1 MQGDYPLGRFPP
13 TLLTDPKLFLP
24 RRCPIATEI
33 SPAAEPQVDTKS
45 IDEKERKRLEA
56 ARHFAIDAA
65 RLAAQTH
72 CNNIVVLDV
81 SAISPITDFLI
92 IATGTSSRQ
101 MRTVCEE
108 IEEMGAPQNF
118 NALSKPAYESDHWVL
133 VDFVDA
139 IVHVFNT
146 EARLFYDLENLWGD
160 GKKVEWREV

>member
-1 MQGDYPLGRFPP
+1 M
-13 TLLTDPKLFLP
+13 
-24 RRCPIATEI
+24 
-33 SPAAEPQVDTKS
+33 
-45 IDEKERKRLEA
+45 IDEKTKKRLDA
-56 ARHFAIDAA
+56 ARQFSIDAA

-92 IATGTSSRQ
+92 IATGTSARQ
-101 MRTVCEE
+101 MRSVCDE
-108 IEEMGAPQNF
+108 IEEMGAPHNF
-118 NALSKPAYESDHWVL
+118 TALSKPGYESEHWVL

-139 IVHVFNT
+139 ILHVFNT